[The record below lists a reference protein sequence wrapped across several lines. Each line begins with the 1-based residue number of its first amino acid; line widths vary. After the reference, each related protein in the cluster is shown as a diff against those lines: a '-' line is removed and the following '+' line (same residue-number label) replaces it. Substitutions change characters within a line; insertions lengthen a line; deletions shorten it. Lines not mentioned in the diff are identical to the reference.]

1 MKISSHL
8 SVDVVAVDAADNV
21 TCLVEVTAPT
31 PDTVTERPGQA
42 LIVVLDRSGS
52 MHGEPIETSKT
63 SIIGLTRRLAPQDA
77 FGLVVFDT
85 AADVVAPVR
94 RIADCDRDDLERSIA
109 RVESGGSTDLG
120 GGYLLGLREAER
132 AIANGLAATA
142 TVLLVSDGHAN
153 AGITDAVQLSGVAA
167 GAYDRTRIT
176 TSTLGYG
183 TGYDEHLLEAL
194 TRGGQGTHA
203 FAPDPDVAGQ
213 AFSEVVTDLLDK
225 SVIGAQ
231 MRIKPQLGLVN
242 TVQVQGAMPNYAD
255 GDAVVVT
262 LGDMY
267 AGETRKVL
275 FRLGVP
281 AVPSLGLAT
290 VADCVFEY
298 TAMPELLAHTVTF
311 PIAVNVVPG
320 DQAAGRIP
328 NPIVEVEELLI
339 AISDAKLSATNDLR
353 SGDIDSARAKLGT
366 SITSLNSKRKDLAEG
381 PTPPPP
387 GLTQRLDEAA
397 AELLGLADSA
407 MHEDTMMSSKR
418 FMQSFSATSRNKP
431 RRPQPSGSRPTPP
444 ARPARPGSG
453 AAPRPSNPSPSGSAD
468 NNA

>member
-1 MKISSHL
+1 MHISSHL

-77 FGLVVFDT
+77 FGLVVFDSS
-85 AADVVAPVR
+85 ADVVAPVR
-94 RIADCDRDDLERSIA
+94 RMSASDRDDLERSIA
-109 RVESGGSTDLG
+109 SVESGGNTDLS

-132 AIANGLAATA
+132 AIAGGLAATA

-153 AGITDAVQLSGVAA
+153 SGIVDAAKLSGVAA

-203 FAPDPDVAGQ
+203 FAPDPDAAGQ

-242 TVQVQGAMPNYAD
+242 TVHVQGAMPNYAD

-339 AISDAKLSATNDLR
+339 AISDAKLSASNDLR
-353 SGDIDSARAKLGT
+353 SGDVDSARRKLGT
-366 SITSLNSKRKDLAEG
+366 SMNSLNSKRKDLAEAT
-381 PTPPPP
+381 TPPPP
-387 GLTQRLDEAA
+387 RLTQRLDEAA

-407 MHEDTMMSSKR
+407 MHEDAMMSGKR
-418 FMQSFSATSRNKP
+418 FMQSFSASSRNKP
-431 RRPQPSGSRPTPP
+431 RRTPPSGSTPP
-444 ARPARPGSG
+444 ARPARPMPP
-453 AAPRPSNPSPSGSAD
+453 ARRPSNPSPSGSAE

>member
-1 MKISSHL
+1 MHIQSHL
-8 SVDVVAVDAADNV
+8 NVDVVAVDAADNV

-31 PDTVTERPGQA
+31 PETVTERPGQA

-52 MHGEPIETSKT
+52 MHGEPIETSKA
-63 SIIGLTRRLAPQDA
+63 SIISLSRRLAPQDA
-77 FGLVVFDT
+77 FGLVVFDNM
-85 AADVVAPVR
+85 ADVVAPVQR
-94 RIADCDRDDLERSIA
+94 LADCDRGDLERAIA
-109 RVESGGSTDLG
+109 LVDCGGSTDLSA
-120 GGYLLGLREAER
+120 GYLLGLREAER
-132 AIANGLAATA
+132 ALANGLAKTA
-142 TVLLVSDGHAN
+142 TVLVVSDGHVN
-153 AGITDAVQLSGVAA
+153 AGIADPDKLAGVAA

-183 TGYDEHLLEAL
+183 TGYDEKLLEAL

-203 FAPDPDVAGQ
+203 FAPDPDIAAQ

-242 TVQVQGAMPNYAD
+242 TVHVQGAMPNYAD

-290 VADCVFEY
+290 VADVVFEY
-298 TAMPELLAHTVTF
+298 TSMPDLLAHTVTI
-311 PIAVNVVPG
+311 PISVNVVPG

-339 AISDAKLSATNDLR
+339 VISDAKLAATNDLR
-353 SGDIDSARAKLGT
+353 SGDVTGARTKLGN
-366 SITSLNSKRKDLAEG
+366 SIKILNDKRKDLADS

-387 GLTQRLDEAA
+387 GLTQRLDDAA

-407 MHEDTMMSSKR
+407 INEDPMMSGKR
-418 FMQSFSATSRNKP
+418 MMQSFSSTSRNKP
-431 RRPQPSGSRPTPP
+431 RRPQPQPGTHQVRP
-444 ARPARPGSG
+444 
-453 AAPRPSNPSPSGSAD
+453 APRPSSPSDS